1 MDIFV
6 SKRQEQVEWKQEKEE
21 KQEEGEETKRRRR
34 RRKRIEDKANIA
46 IAEYSKC

>member
-21 KQEEGEETKRRRR
+21 KEEEGE
-34 RRKRIEDKANIA
+34 NPF
-46 IAEYSKC
+46 S